1 MTNNKK
7 NTTNLENEDARLH
20 HLANTF
26 KLYKEKKLNFF
37 YPENDNRDYTE
48 EEEEMLLRARV
59 NGFQHTQFA
68 DKYDAESR
76 DLAFREY
83 KAKNVELKVLGDHNI
98 YLDEEKLK
106 EIEQKELHREIC
118 EDELETQNKQWG
130 VTIFYALAES
140 ISKLLRK

>member
-1 MTNNKK
+1 MPNHKK
-7 NTTNLENEDARLH
+7 NIENLNGNDARLH

-48 EEEEMLLRARV
+48 EEEELLLRARV
-59 NGFQHTQFA
+59 NGFQHSEFA
-68 DKYDAESR
+68 DKYDSESK

-83 KAKNVELKVLGDHNI
+83 KARNVELKVLETHNI
-98 YLDEEKLK
+98 YLDEDKLK
-106 EIEQKELHREIC
+106 EIEEEELHREIS
-118 EDELETQNKQWG
+118 DENLEKENKQWG